1 MKQILTTG
9 DVAKYCGV
17 NLRTVIR
24 WIERGHLKAY
34 KLPGRGD
41 NRIQMDDFLVFLEE
55 NRMPMPE
62 ALQNSVPNVL
72 VVEKDDDIQAQIEK
86 ALSGSQPVNIRSVS
100 NGFQAGVLLSSFNP
114 RLIVIDVDSAR
125 EETAE
130 IIGYLHS
137 ARQDGSTHTLLLSS
151 EPEGDRKRF
160 LKAGADEVLA
170 KPLEATDFVKVFD
183 RLCH

>member
-41 NRIQMDDFLVFLEE
+41 NRIQMDDFLSFLDR
-55 NRMPMPE
+55 NQMPVPE
-62 ALQNSVPNVL
+62 PLKQSAPNLL
-72 VVEKDDDIQAQIEK
+72 VVEKDGVIRDAIEA
-86 ALSGSQPVNIRSVS
+86 ALGDRPVNIQSVS
-100 NGFQAGVLLSSFNP
+100 NGFQAGVVISSFNP
-114 RLIVIDVDSAR
+114 NLIVIDLDSVP
-125 EETAE
+125 EEAGD

-137 ARQDGSTHTLLLSS
+137 SQETENTHTLVLSS
-151 EPEGDRKRF
+151 TPDDDRNRL
-160 LKAGADEVLA
+160 LKAGADDVLG
-170 KPLEATDFVKVFD
+170 KPLESTDFVKAYK
-183 RLCH
+183 RLCG